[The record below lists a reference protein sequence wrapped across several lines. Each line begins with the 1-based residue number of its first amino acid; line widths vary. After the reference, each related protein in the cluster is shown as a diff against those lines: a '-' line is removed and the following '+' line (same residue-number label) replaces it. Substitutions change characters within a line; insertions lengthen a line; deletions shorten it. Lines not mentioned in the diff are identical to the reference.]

1 MSNVTLEIAGRPF
14 AVSCADGEE
23 AHIEM
28 LGRMIDD
35 RARRI
40 GSGQSEPRM
49 LLFAA
54 LMLAD
59 ELHEAHRQ
67 TPAAPPQAAA
77 PIAAP
82 AQDDAAAVERIV
94 QLAERIEN
102 LAATLEQAVH
112 SA

>member
-1 MSNVTLEIAGRPF
+1 MSNVTLDIAGRPF

-59 ELHEAHRQ
+59 ELHEAHRHA
-67 TPAAPPQAAA
+67 PASPPQA
-77 PIAAP
+77 
-82 AQDDAAAVERIV
+82 DAAAAAAERIM

-102 LAATLEQAVH
+102 LATTLEQAAH